1 MARSAR
7 IHASAAS
14 ALVETPPTYDKGKPG
29 ATRGR
34 KATGLAANATGED
47 LARCVDVG
55 IHVGKVAEGQCTIAG
70 AIAVIRDPPR
80 HV

>member
-34 KATGLAANATGED
+34 KATGLAANATVSRVAK
-47 LARCVDVG
+47 LAG
-55 IHVGKVAEGQCTIAG
+55 PAQAHVRRG
-70 AIAVIRDPPR
+70 RR
-80 HV
+80 